1 MYQIAI
7 YQKRFDLC
15 GKTEILK
22 IPVLTFFKQENRY
35 NEMISVRKSYI
46 SKSAKKQKTITC

>member
-7 YQKRFDLC
+7 YQKHFDLC

-22 IPVLTFFKQENRY
+22 IPVLTFFKQENRC

-46 SKSAKKQKTITC
+46 SKSAKKQKTIAC